1 MIDTANRDLIGKRLA
16 QLRDELAGPGEDAW
30 TQDRLAEA
38 TGLTRN
44 MIARL
49 EQSCSGSIESCM
61 TLLIFYHQRGYNLS
75 WIVLPDNS
83 AVSKMAISDA
93 SKAVDVQLVRSKLQ
107 ELREMLDKDVVE
119 VLEYLTA

>member
-1 MIDTANRDLIGKRLA
+1 MIDNANRDLIGKRLA
-16 QLRDELAGPGEDAW
+16 MLRDELGGPGEDAW
-30 TQDRLAEA
+30 TQDRLADA

-83 AVSKMAISDA
+83 SVSKMAISDA

-107 ELREMLDKDVVE
+107 ELREILDKDVVE
-119 VLEYLTA
+119 VLECLTE

>member
-1 MIDTANRDLIGKRLA
+1 MIDNANRDLIGKRLA
-16 QLRDELAGPGEDAW
+16 MLRDELGGPGEDTW

-83 AVSKMAISDA
+83 SVSKMAISDA

-107 ELREMLDKDVVE
+107 ELREILDKDVVE
-119 VLEYLTA
+119 VLECLTE